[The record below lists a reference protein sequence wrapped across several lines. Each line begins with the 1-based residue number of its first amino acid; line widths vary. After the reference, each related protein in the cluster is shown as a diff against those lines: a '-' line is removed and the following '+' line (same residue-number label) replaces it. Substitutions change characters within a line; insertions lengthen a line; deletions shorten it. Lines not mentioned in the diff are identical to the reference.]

1 MNDEFELISVKE
13 LKNLK
18 QELIDLKKKPVKNSV
33 NSNPKE
39 YVNIFNSIQRIENK
53 FEITIKN
60 LNKMMNKLEKITSI
74 FDSDIQTEEED
85 INKLA
90 ELINKIESLEN
101 SQSDLK
107 DKTEKL
113 HNSIKR
119 KSYFNERFP
128 NGLSV
133 KYKRTKSL

>member
-18 QELIDLKKKPVKNSV
+18 QELIDLKKKPTKSLV

-39 YVNIFNSIQRIENK
+39 YVNILNSINKIENK

-60 LNKMMNKLEKITSI
+60 LNKMMNKLDKITSI

-85 INKLA
+85 INKLS
-90 ELINKIESLEN
+90 ELINKIESIEI
-101 SQSDLK
+101 SQSELK
-107 DKTEKL
+107 EKTEKL

>member
-1 MNDEFELISVKE
+1 MNDEFELIAVKE

>member
-1 MNDEFELISVKE
+1 MNDEFELISVNE
-13 LKNLK
+13 LQNLK